1 MKKIY
6 LTMAIA
12 GLLGT
17 VANAQNKVSM
27 VRTGT
32 ATTVGIRAGVNFQ
45 NINGKNS
52 SGTELKNDLLTG
64 FNGGLNVEVPL
75 SSGFYLQPGVLYSL
89 KGAEWSDG
97 SKVKLSYVEVP
108 VNFIYKPLLGTGN
121 LLLGF
126 GPYVGFGIDGKV
138 KNTAGAETDIE
149 FDKDYTSANEGTQ
162 FKKIDAGA
170 NFLAGYEFNNKV
182 SLQLNAQLGLMDIDK
197 ENPFKTNDQTRWR
210 NTGFGLSLGYRF

>member
-75 SSGFYLQPGVLYSL
+75 SSGFYLQPGVLYSR
-89 KGAEWSDG
+89 E
-97 SKVKLSYVEVP
+97 
-108 VNFIYKPLLGTGN
+108 
-121 LLLGF
+121 
-126 GPYVGFGIDGKV
+126 
-138 KNTAGAETDIE
+138 
-149 FDKDYTSANEGTQ
+149 
-162 FKKIDAGA
+162 
-170 NFLAGYEFNNKV
+170 
-182 SLQLNAQLGLMDIDK
+182 
-197 ENPFKTNDQTRWR
+197 RR
-210 NTGFGLSLGYRF
+210 